1 MAGCGLQEHDWISFV
16 WLGSD
21 SNALAGEVDGCCAA
35 GESNTLNVSMNQTT
49 NHGRYLDIN

>member
-1 MAGCGLQEHDWISFV
+1 VKTLCGLAIRNHHGMAGCGLQEQHWISFV

-35 GESNTLNVSMNQTT
+35 GE
-49 NHGRYLDIN
+49 